1 MVDLFVPRRGRNA
14 EARLSL
20 IAAGDLPA
28 QPAFK
33 NLLKIS
39 TLGVNLEQFRLNHAL
54 KHDSLEKLLAA
65 ENPRPIVLRSDEKQ
79 TGYCISQS
87 HYQNWCDRIQI
98 SLNNFHSESPTEAGI
113 SESALSN
120 LLNFPGAHKILSQV
134 LELMRSRGLIKLNGT
149 LFHLPDH
156 QVQLSREQRVFIE
169 KIKPLLK
176 DAGKVPPRTL
186 ELEEM
191 SGIPLK
197 ALRSVLREA
206 GRSGSVIQVAD
217 NRHFLPETIS
227 ELASFTESLA
237 NQSEGGSFTVVEFRD
252 ASGIGRNLCIEILE
266 YFDARGFTRR
276 EGNTR
281 LIRTLK
287 ENIFG

>member
-1 MVDLFVPRRGRNA
+1 
-14 EARLSL
+14 
-20 IAAGDLPA
+20 
-28 QPAFK
+28 
-33 NLLKIS
+33 
-39 TLGVNLEQFRLNHAL
+39 
-54 KHDSLEKLLAA
+54 
-65 ENPRPIVLRSDEKQ
+65 
-79 TGYCISQS
+79 
-87 HYQNWCDRIQI
+87 
-98 SLNNFHSESPTEAGI
+98 
-113 SESALSN
+113 
-120 LLNFPGAHKILSQV
+120 
-134 LELMRSRGLIKLNGT
+134 
-149 LFHLPDH
+149 
-156 QVQLSREQRVFIE
+156 
-169 KIKPLLK
+169 
-176 DAGKVPPRTL
+176 
-186 ELEEM
+186 M